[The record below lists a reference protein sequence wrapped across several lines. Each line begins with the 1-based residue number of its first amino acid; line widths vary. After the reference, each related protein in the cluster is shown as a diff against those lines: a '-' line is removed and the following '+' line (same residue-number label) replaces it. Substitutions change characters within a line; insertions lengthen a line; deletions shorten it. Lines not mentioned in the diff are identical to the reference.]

1 MWNSTNRKE
10 TSQSGMDQHGI
21 WKNKRLWLFLIIV
34 LAGVT
39 RLYDMGNLPNGLH
52 QDEAFVALNAFD
64 LLAEGRDSAGH
75 IWPVYMSS
83 WGDGQSAMY
92 IWLLIPFLLFSGGTV
107 SLWLIR
113 MPQLVISLLTVA
125 AVYGIGK
132 ELWEDTKAGLLA
144 AGLLAVCP
152 WHFMMS
158 RWALDANM
166 APGFVCFSLYF
177 FIKGCKKA
185 NYLPIAAM
193 FYGLS
198 LYCYALTWLVIPILL
213 VLQLGYGI
221 FSKRIKMNSRF
232 FLSGLILI
240 VIGTPIFLY
249 FLVNQGLLGEIRLP
263 FMTIYKSTG
272 YRGAE
277 VATNLG
283 EMVQNGKRLLR
294 LLVYADTGAVWN
306 SIAPWGL
313 FTRVGLLFM
322 ALGMVILAG
331 KFIKGIIKRQS
342 VFVETMLLIQLIGGG
357 VLGILV
363 APQYHQTNL
372 LFIPLILLE
381 TYGIWNGMT
390 LFKIGLH
397 KLLEEKKEGLR
408 IMVERAVWS
417 LLGLCYA
424 GMFLLFL
431 KDYFGEYR
439 NLVNAYFA
447 EGVGECVEYAM
458 QICEERDI
466 SMLTVEK
473 GTQWP
478 RILLYSH
485 TTPSQFFTEHLVY
498 DEAPA
503 PWSYRKE
510 NLLIQTRID
519 YSAITKDSVYII
531 YFTDYDLFSE
541 EFDMVSIAD
550 WYVAIPKK

>member
-1 MWNSTNRKE
+1 MYERRK
-10 TSQSGMDQHGI
+10 SMF
-21 WKNKRLWLFLIIV
+21 KRFKENEKLWLFLILI

-92 IWLLIPFLLFSGGTV
+92 IWLLLPFLLFSGGNIN
-107 SLWLIR
+107 LWLIR
-113 MPQLVISLLTVA
+113 MPQLVISLLTIV

-132 ELWEDTKAGLLA
+132 ELWQDYRAGIMSA
-144 AGLLAVCP
+144 ALMTVCP

-166 APGFVCFSLYF
+166 APGFVCFAFYF
-177 FIKGCKKA
+177 FIIGCKNKK
-185 NYLPIAAM
+185 YLPLSA
-193 FYGLS
+193 FLYGLS
-198 LYCYALTWLVIPILL
+198 LYCYALTWLVVPLL
-213 VLQLGYGI
+213 LFLQLLYGI
-221 FSKRIKMNSRF
+221 ITKRIKIDKIF
-232 FLSGLILI
+232 FLSGVVL
-240 VIGTPIFLY
+240 VITGTPIFLY
-249 FLVNQGLLGEIRLP
+249 FLVNQGLCGEIHLP

-277 VATNLG
+277 VAITLQ
-283 EMVQNGKRLLR
+283 EMLVNAKRLIR

-313 FTRVGLLFM
+313 FYRFGLAVMVFGAI
-322 ALGMVILAG
+322 ALLVNLVKAVS
-331 KFIKGIIKRQS
+331 KKQS
-342 VFVETMLLIQLIGGG
+342 AFAEIHLLIQLFGGT

-372 LFIPLILLE
+372 LFIPLLLLQAYGLWHGIILIMAGVKKCFGKEKDKLAVLIRNMLV
-381 TYGIWNGMT
+381 TGLVLCYGT
-390 LFKIGLH
+390 LFG
-397 KLLEEKKEGLR
+397 
-408 IMVERAVWS
+408 
-417 LLGLCYA
+417 
-424 GMFLLFL
+424 FFL

-439 NLVNAYFA
+439 SLVNAYFA
-447 EGVGECVEYAM
+447 EGVGESVEYAM
-458 QICEERDI
+458 EVCEERGLHMI
-466 SMLTVEK
+466 TAEK
-473 GTQWP
+473 GAQWP
-478 RILLYSH
+478 RILLYSK

-503 PWSYRKE
+503 PWSYQKDQ
-510 NLLIQTRID
+510 LLIQTRID
-519 YSAITKDSVYII
+519 YEAITKDSVYII

-541 EFDMVSIAD
+541 EFDLTPFAD
-550 WYVAIPKK
+550 WYVAVPREREE